1 MISMLALSSEDVGAA
16 RRDGSDAKPMRRII
30 RIDDDLRRMHGYV
43 AHATINGR
51 RHQIY
56 CSDIRY
62 GDRVQALAAAQ
73 VAVAVSLSEHDLYLA
88 LRRRH
93 NRRQN
98 TPGDVPG
105 VNRVPRRQTEGTPN
119 YWVARW
125 ADKDGKRHA
134 KKFSVVR
141 FTEKGAYERALEAR
155 LAATIEDR
163 ELLRVL
169 SETTES
175 FRLVAPAS
183 VTARGIG

>member
-1 MISMLALSSEDVGAA
+1 MSALGSGPHSLIDGLPSETGH
-16 RRDGSDAKPMRRII
+16 GSMRRVI
-30 RIDDDLRRMHGYV
+30 RIDDHQRRMHGYV

-56 CSDIRY
+56 CSDLRY
-62 GDRVQALAAAQ
+62 GDASRALAAAQ
-73 VAVAVSLSEHDLYLA
+73 LAVAVSLSEHDLYLA

-98 TPGDVPG
+98 TPGDIPG
-105 VNRVPRRQTEGTPN
+105 VNRVPKRQAEGVPN

-134 KKFSVVR
+134 KKFSVAR
-141 FTEKGAYERALEAR
+141 FSEKGAYELALETR

-169 SETTES
+169 NESTES
-175 FRLVAPAS
+175 FRLIAPAAS
-183 VTARGIG
+183 